1 MQRAAL
7 LLGRKADLS
16 LFDAFRLA
24 ERGMEI
30 HALEWE
36 RVELESLSARPESMI
51 VAVGAAGVLE
61 SAAFFS
67 HLASRRIR
75 QVVLAMARADDGETL
90 AAAIAYADD
99 FALWPADPVEIGHRI
114 ARLMCVANPGPREIG
129 DRLAESMALAQLV
142 GGDPRFVEAIRPIPL
157 FARSEMP
164 VLIIGE
170 TGSGKELC
178 ARALH
183 FLSPRRDEPFIAV
196 DCSAIPDHLFENE
209 MFGHARGAYTDAH
222 LEQKGLA
229 ALARRGTLFLDEID
243 ALSPAA
249 QGKLL
254 RFLQEK
260 TYKPLGSEKFLPAQ
274 ATVLA
279 ATNCDLDAEVREKR
293 FRSDLYYR
301 LNVLQLRLPPLRER
315 RDDIPL
321 LARHFLAAAAA
332 RMKVDRTFSPQ
343 ALRKLAAYE
352 WPGNVRELWNLVQR
366 AAVMAEGGVVLPCHI
381 EIAGAFDQCA
391 SGKFRAGRT
400 QAIQMFER
408 EYVRDMLARNAGN
421 ITRAAREAGQ
431 ERRAFGRM
439 VKKYRLADASSETG
453 LCR

>member
-16 LFDAFRLA
+16 SLDALCSG
-24 ERGMEI
+24 EPEMEI
-30 HALEWE
+30 HALEWD
-36 RVELESLSARPESMI
+36 RVPLESLAARPELMI

-61 SAAFFS
+61 SAAFFA
-67 HLASRRIR
+67 HLASRRVR
-75 QVVLAMARADDGETL
+75 QVVLALARADDRETL
-90 AAAIAYADD
+90 AVAIAHADD
-99 FALWPADPVEIGHRI
+99 FALWPADPVEIGLRI
-114 ARLMCVANPGPREIG
+114 ARLMSVADPTPREIG
-129 DRLAESMALAQLV
+129 GRLAESVALAQLV
-142 GGDPRFVEAIRPIPL
+142 GSDPRFLEAIRPIPL

-183 FLSPRRDEPFIAV
+183 FLSPRRDEPFIAA

-209 MFGHARGAYTDAH
+209 MFGHSRGAYTDAH
-222 LEQKGLA
+222 LDQKGLA
-229 ALARRGTLFLDEID
+229 ALARKGTLFLDEID

-260 TYKPLGSEKFLPAQ
+260 TYRPLGSEKFLPAQ
-274 ATVLA
+274 ATILA
-279 ATNCDLDAEVREKR
+279 ATNCDLDVEVREKR

-315 RDDIPL
+315 RHDIPL
-321 LARHFLAAAAA
+321 LARHFLAAASAK
-332 RMKVDRTFSPQ
+332 MKVDRTFSPQ
-343 ALRKLAAYE
+343 ALRKLSAYE
-352 WPGNVRELWNLVQR
+352 WPGNVRELCNLVQR
-366 AAVMAEGGVVLPCHI
+366 AAVIAEGGVVLPCHI
-381 EIAGAFDQCA
+381 EIAGASDQCA
-391 SGKFRAGRT
+391 SGTFRAGRT

-408 EYVRDMLARNAGN
+408 EYVRDMLTRHSGN

-431 ERRAFGRM
+431 ERRAFGRL
-439 VKKYRLADASSETG
+439 VKKYRLTG
-453 LCR
+453 AFSG